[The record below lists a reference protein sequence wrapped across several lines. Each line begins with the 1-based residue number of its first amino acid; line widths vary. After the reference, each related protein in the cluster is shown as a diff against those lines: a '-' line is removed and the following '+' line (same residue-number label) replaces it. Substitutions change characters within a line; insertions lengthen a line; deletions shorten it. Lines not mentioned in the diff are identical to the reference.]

1 MEYRTNELSKLVLRS
16 LTNMRNAKA
25 RFLPLTIKL
34 SSAAALSIQIKV
46 RDDLLRNI
54 RRIRIGLGRRM
65 IHPDLRRRR
74 APAARKSQGGRPR
87 ASGYGCQSRQH
98 LVN

>member
-16 LTNMRNAKA
+16 LTNMRIAKT

-34 SSAAALSIQIKV
+34 PSAAALIVQIKV
-46 RDDLLRNI
+46 RDDFLRNM

-65 IHPDLRRRR
+65 MQPGLARRRP
-74 APAARKSQGGRPR
+74 PAARKCQGRPK
-87 ASGYGCQSRQH
+87 ANGYGCQSRRH

>member
-1 MEYRTNELSKLVLRS
+1 MEYRANELSELVLRS
-16 LTNMRNAKA
+16 LANMRIAKA

-34 SSAAALSIQIKV
+34 PSAAALITQIKL
-46 RDDLLRNI
+46 RDDFLRNI

-65 IHPDLRRRR
+65 IQPGLARRRT
-74 APAARKSQGGRPR
+74 PAARKSQARPKTN
-87 ASGYGCQSRQH
+87 GYGCQSRRH